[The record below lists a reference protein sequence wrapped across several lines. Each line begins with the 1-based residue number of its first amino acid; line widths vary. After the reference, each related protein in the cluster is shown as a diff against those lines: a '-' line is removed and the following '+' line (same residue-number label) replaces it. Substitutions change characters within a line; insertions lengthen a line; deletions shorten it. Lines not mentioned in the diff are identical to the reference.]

1 MHVQESPFLYIIRL
15 FQNTFFYTLYAIST
29 SDSVIRAL
37 VRYLGEPY
45 SLSLTTVSLPNK
57 DTTEMWIRE
66 PTLNKFLLKSIN
78 PISVKLSFTEKG
90 QTSVLRNIGL
100 IQGGALNTTYSM
112 FSFFLNNNCVF
123 LNNQSMSG
131 WSPVYCVGNI

>member
-1 MHVQESPFLYIIRL
+1 
-15 FQNTFFYTLYAIST
+15 
-29 SDSVIRAL
+29 
-37 VRYLGEPY
+37 
-45 SLSLTTVSLPNK
+45 
-57 DTTEMWIRE
+57 MWIRE

-112 FSFFLNNNCVF
+112 FSFFKNNNGVS

-131 WSPVYCVGNI
+131 GSPVYCDGNI